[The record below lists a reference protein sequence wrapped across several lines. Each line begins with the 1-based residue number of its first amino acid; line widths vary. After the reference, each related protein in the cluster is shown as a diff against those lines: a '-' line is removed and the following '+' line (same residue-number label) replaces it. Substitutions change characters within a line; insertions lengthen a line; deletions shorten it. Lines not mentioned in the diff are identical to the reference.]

1 MSETPIFKKFHPATL
16 KDLAGWSTLS
26 RNEIRPFLA
35 RFGVTALGRRYP
47 MIRLYAAV
55 LGMTPADEMEEEI
68 LGAGLIRTSRAAE
81 RVGMSVEALHAELR
95 RKTTTY
101 PPLFVFGPQR
111 HLMLRAQLEQMLA
124 SPRNAW
130 HAIEMAA
137 DHARPASRLAREL
150 GVSQARIDA
159 LLGDKSNLPAHVITR
174 GKTLFMLSDVQTRL
188 ANNPGAPASICELPQ
203 PPAPLEVS
211 SRTIQPPGLGDGLF
225 ARAAQKGTGPG
236 PSAQKCTQSAAS
248 ARRGDRGHGASA
260 EAKLTDT

>member
-35 RFGVTALGRRYP
+35 RFGVMALGRRYP
-47 MIRLYAAV
+47 MVRLYAEV
-55 LGMTPADEMEEEI
+55 LGMTPADETEEEI

-81 RVGMSVEALHAELR
+81 RIGMSVESVHAELR
-95 RKTTTY
+95 RKTTIF

-130 HAIEMAA
+130 HAIEMVA

-150 GVSQARIDA
+150 GVSQAKINA
-159 LLGDKSNLPAHVITR
+159 LLEDKPNLPAHVIMR
-174 GKTLFMLSDVQTRL
+174 GKTLFILSDVQMRL
-188 ANNPGAPASICELPQ
+188 ASDAAATSSIYDPPQ
-203 PPAPLEVS
+203 PPAALAAS
-211 SRTIQPPGLGDGLF
+211 MRKNQALGLGGGLF
-225 ARAAQKGTGPG
+225 ARAAQNGTNPVQSS
-236 PSAQKCTQSAAS
+236 PECTQSAAS
-248 ARRGDRGHGASA
+248 ARGGDCAHGASA

>member
-1 MSETPIFKKFHPATL
+1 MSETPIFKKFHLATL

-101 PPLFVFGPQR
+101 PPLFVFSTGR
-111 HLMLRAQLEQMLA
+111 
-124 SPRNAW
+124 SAW
-130 HAIEMAA
+130 H
-137 DHARPASRLAREL
+137 
-150 GVSQARIDA
+150 
-159 LLGDKSNLPAHVITR
+159 LLSG
-174 GKTLFMLSDVQTRL
+174 
-188 ANNPGAPASICELPQ
+188 
-203 PPAPLEVS
+203 
-211 SRTIQPPGLGDGLF
+211 
-225 ARAAQKGTGPG
+225 RAASKSGQGNMQPMAGN
-236 PSAQKCTQSAAS
+236 SLV
-248 ARRGDRGHGASA
+248 
-260 EAKLTDT
+260 LTSP

>member
-1 MSETPIFKKFHPATL
+1 MSETPVFKKFHPATV

-35 RFGVTALGRRYP
+35 RFGVEPLGRRYP
-47 MIRLYAAV
+47 MIRVYAAV
-55 LGMTPADEMEEEI
+55 LGMTPADEFEEEM

-95 RKTTTY
+95 SKTTAY
-101 PPLFVFGPQR
+101 PQLFVFGPQR

-159 LLGDKSNLPAHVITR
+159 LLEDKSNLPAHVIVR
-174 GKTLFMLSDVQTRL
+174 GQTIFILSDVQTRL
-188 ANNPGAPASICELPQ
+188 ASDAAAPSPICEPPQ
-203 PPAPLEVS
+203 PPAPLEASMRNV
-211 SRTIQPPGLGDGLF
+211 QPLGLGGGLF
-225 ARAAQKGTGPG
+225 ARAAQKGTGPV

-248 ARRGDRGHGASA
+248 ARRGDRAHGASA